1 MTIGKLIKTIRASQ
15 GLSQGYM
22 AKCLGISQNYLSLV
36 ESGKKTMS
44 VKLVEAL
51 AELIGVSKELLYIVT
66 SEVPAELLNDEREDF
81 VKLQK
86 NMFSIITYEMDTIS
100 CDHAA

>member
-22 AKCLGISQNYLSLV
+22 AGCLGISQNYLSLV

-44 VKLVEAL
+44 AKLIEAL
-51 AELIGVSKELLYIVT
+51 AVLIGVSKELIYIVA
-66 SEVPAELLNDEREDF
+66 SEVPVELSDKERGDF
-81 VKLQK
+81 IKLQK
-86 NMFSIITYEMDTIS
+86 NMFSIITYEMETIS
-100 CDHAA
+100 CDAA